1 MKQTLSVEVLFDFI
15 CPWCLIGQRQLQAA
29 LLLLQREQPQVQ
41 VELQWRGVQ
50 LLPGLP
56 ANGLPFHA
64 FYVQRLGSEQA
75 VRERQAQVRAA
86 ASVVGEDIDFT
97 RIRRM
102 PNTANAHRL
111 LQRASSLLG
120 AAQLEAMLAQLF
132 IAYFHQGRDLGD
144 SRVLLAIAQSCGLEA
159 VQVADCLRDD
169 GSPFLDGAGRAGSA
183 VPRFRFNEGRLI
195 AGAQPAEVL
204 LAAMLEALQVQV
216 PA

>member
-1 MKQTLSVEVLFDFI
+1 MKQTLSVEVFFDFI

-29 LLLLQREQPQVQ
+29 LLMLQREQPQVE
-41 VELQWRGVQ
+41 VALQWRGVQ

-64 FYVQRLGSEQA
+64 FYVERLGSEQA

-86 ASVVGEDIDFT
+86 ASVVGEDIDFA

-111 LQRASSLLG
+111 LQRASGLLS
-120 AAQLEAMLAQLF
+120 ARRLETLLTQLF

-144 SRVLLAIAQSCGLEA
+144 SRVLLAVAQSCGLEA
-159 VQVADCLRDD
+159 AQVVDCLRED
-169 GSPFLDGAGRAGSA
+169 GGPFLDGAGRAGSA
-183 VPRFRFNEGRLI
+183 VPCFRFNEGRLI
-195 AGAQPAEVL
+195 PGAQPADVL
-204 LAAMLEALQVQV
+204 FAAMLEALQVQV

>member
-1 MKQTLSVEVLFDFI
+1 VKQTLSVEVLFDFI

-29 LLLLQREQPQVQ
+29 LLLLQRQQPQVQ
-41 VELQWRGVQ
+41 VDLQWRGVQ

-144 SRVLLAIAQSCGLEA
+144 SRVLLAIAQSCGLQA

-204 LAAMLEALQVQV
+204 LAAMLQALQEQV

>member
-29 LLLLQREQPQVQ
+29 LLLLQREQPQIQ

-120 AAQLEAMLAQLF
+120 AAQLEAMLAQMF

-159 VQVADCLRDD
+159 AQVADCLRDD

-204 LAAMLEALQVQV
+204 LAAMLEALHVQV

>member
-1 MKQTLSVEVLFDFI
+1 MKQLLSVEVFFDFV
-15 CPWCLIGQRQLQAA
+15 CPWCLIGQRHLQAA

-41 VELQWRGVQ
+41 VQLQWRGVQ

-56 ANGLPFHA
+56 AGGVPFHA
-64 FYVQRLGSEQA
+64 FYLQRLGSEEA

-86 ASVVGEDIDFT
+86 ARVVGEDIDFT

-111 LQRASSLLG
+111 LQRATRLLD
-120 AAQLEAMLAQLF
+120 ASQLENLLAQLF

-144 SRVLLAIAQSCGLEA
+144 SRTLLDIAQCCGLEA

-169 GSPFLDGAGRAGSA
+169 SSPFLDGAGRAGSA
-183 VPRFRFNEGRLI
+183 VPRFRFNQGPLI

-204 LAAMLEALQVQV
+204 FAAMTEALQEVERV
-216 PA
+216 

>member
-29 LLLLQREQPQVQ
+29 LLLLQREQPQIQ

-56 ANGLPFHA
+56 ANGLPFHT

-159 VQVADCLRDD
+159 AQVADCLRDD

-204 LAAMLEALQVQV
+204 LAAMLEALHVQV

>member
-29 LLLLQREQPQVQ
+29 LLLLQREQPQIQ
-41 VELQWRGVQ
+41 MELQWRGVQ

-159 VQVADCLRDD
+159 AQVADCLRDD
-169 GSPFLDGAGRAGSA
+169 GSPFLDGVGRAGSA

-204 LAAMLEALQVQV
+204 LAAMLEALHVQV

>member
-29 LLLLQREQPQVQ
+29 LLLLQREQPQIQ

-120 AAQLEAMLAQLF
+120 AAQLEAMLAQLL

-159 VQVADCLRDD
+159 AQVADCLRDD

-204 LAAMLEALQVQV
+204 LAAMLEALHVQV

>member
-1 MKQTLSVEVLFDFI
+1 VKQTLSVEVLFDFI

-29 LLLLQREQPQVQ
+29 LLLLQREQPQIQ

-102 PNTANAHRL
+102 PNTGNAHRL

-159 VQVADCLRDD
+159 AQVADCLRDD

-204 LAAMLEALQVQV
+204 LAAMLEALHVQV

>member
-29 LLLLQREQPQVQ
+29 LLLLQRDQPQVQ

-144 SRVLLAIAQSCGLEA
+144 SRVLLAIAQSCGLQA

>member
-1 MKQTLSVEVLFDFI
+1 MKQMLSVEVFFDFI

-29 LLLLQREQPQVQ
+29 LLLLQRELRQ
-41 VELQWRGVQ
+41 VEVTLQWRGVQ

-56 ANGLPFHA
+56 AGGLPFHA
-64 FYVQRLGSEQA
+64 FYEQRLGSEQA

-86 ASVVGEDIDFT
+86 ARVVGEDIDFT

-111 LQRASSLLG
+111 LQRASGLLS
-120 AAQLEAMLAQLF
+120 ARRFETLLAQLF

-144 SRVLLAIAQSCGLEA
+144 DRVLLAIAQSCGLQA
-159 VQVADCLRDD
+159 AQVVDCLRDD
-169 GSPFLDGAGRAGSA
+169 GSPFLGGTGRAGNA
-183 VPRFRFNEGRLI
+183 VPCFRFNEGRLI
-195 AGAQPAEVL
+195 SGAQPAEAL
-204 LAAMLEALQVQV
+204 FAAMREALQIRV

>member
-1 MKQTLSVEVLFDFI
+1 MKQTLSVEVLFDFV

-41 VELQWRGVQ
+41 VDLQWRGVQ

-56 ANGLPFHA
+56 ANGVPFHA

-111 LQRASSLLG
+111 LQRAAGMLS
-120 AAQLEAMLAQLF
+120 ARRLETLLAQLF

-144 SRVLLAIAQSCGLEA
+144 SRTLLAIAQSCGLA
-159 VQVADCLRDD
+159 AAQVADCLRDD

-204 LAAMLEALQVQV
+204 FAAMQQALQAQV

>member
-1 MKQTLSVEVLFDFI
+1 VKQTLSVEVLFDFI

-29 LLLLQREQPQVQ
+29 LLLLQREQPQIQ

-120 AAQLEAMLAQLF
+120 AAQLEAMLAQLL

-159 VQVADCLRDD
+159 AQVADCLRDD

-204 LAAMLEALQVQV
+204 LAAMLEALHVQV

>member
-1 MKQTLSVEVLFDFI
+1 VKQTLSVEVLFDFI

-120 AAQLEAMLAQLF
+120 AAQLEAMLAQMF

-159 VQVADCLRDD
+159 AQVADCLRDD

-183 VPRFRFNEGRLI
+183 VPRFRFNQGRLI

-204 LAAMLEALQVQV
+204 LAAMLEALHVQV

>member
-1 MKQTLSVEVLFDFI
+1 MKQLLSVEVFFDFV
-15 CPWCLIGQRQLQAA
+15 CPWCLIGQRHLQAA

-41 VELQWRGVQ
+41 VQLQWRGVQ

-56 ANGLPFHA
+56 ASGVPFHA
-64 FYVQRLGSEQA
+64 FYLQRLGSEEA

-86 ASVVGEDIDFT
+86 ARVVGEDIDFS

-102 PNTANAHRL
+102 PNTASAHRL
-111 LQRASSLLG
+111 LQRATRLLD

-144 SRVLLAIAQSCGLEA
+144 SLTLLDIAQRCGLEA
-159 VQVADCLRDD
+159 AQVVDCLRDD

-183 VPRFRFNEGRLI
+183 VPRFRFNQGPLI
-195 AGAQPAEVL
+195 AGAQPAGVL
-204 LAAMLEALQVQV
+204 FAAMTEALQEVER
-216 PA
+216 A

>member
-1 MKQTLSVEVLFDFI
+1 VKQTLSVEVLFDFI

-29 LLLLQREQPQVQ
+29 LLLLQRQQPQVQ
-41 VELQWRGVQ
+41 VDLQWRGVQ

-144 SRVLLAIAQSCGLEA
+144 SRVLLAIAQSCGLQA

-204 LAAMLEALQVQV
+204 LAAMLEALQEQV

>member
-29 LLLLQREQPQVQ
+29 LLLLQREQPQIQ

-120 AAQLEAMLAQLF
+120 AAQLEALLAQLL

-159 VQVADCLRDD
+159 AQVADCLRDD

-204 LAAMLEALQVQV
+204 LAAMLEALHVQV

>member
-120 AAQLEAMLAQLF
+120 AAQLEAMLAQMF

-159 VQVADCLRDD
+159 AQVADCLRDD

-204 LAAMLEALQVQV
+204 LAAMLEALHVQV